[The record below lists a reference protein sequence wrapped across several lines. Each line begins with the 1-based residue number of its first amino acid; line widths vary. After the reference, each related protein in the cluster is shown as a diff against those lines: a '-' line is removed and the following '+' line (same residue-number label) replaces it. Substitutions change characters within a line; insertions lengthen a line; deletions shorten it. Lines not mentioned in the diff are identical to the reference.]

1 MKLWNVSYELPAI
14 EIHFLQTELEVMIK
28 DMLGMVYN
36 NRLMLENKLSDE
48 TQWTK

>member
-14 EIHFLQTELEVMIK
+14 DIRFLQTELEVMIK